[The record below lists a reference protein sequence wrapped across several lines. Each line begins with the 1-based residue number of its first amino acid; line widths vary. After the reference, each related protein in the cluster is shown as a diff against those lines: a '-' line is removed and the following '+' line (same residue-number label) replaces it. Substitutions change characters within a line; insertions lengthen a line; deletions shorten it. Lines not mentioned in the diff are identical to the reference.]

1 MSQKMAF
8 AMGFEH
14 GLKGLKKLVHRD
26 GRKYP
31 NEQDQ
36 MRYNVGYR
44 TGAQKRLD
52 KAMKEQDN
60 ASSNLP
66 IRSD

>member
-1 MSQKMAF
+1 MSAKQAF

-14 GLKGLKKLVHRD
+14 GLKGMKKLVHRD

-31 NEQDQ
+31 KNEDQ

-44 TGAQKRLD
+44 AGAQRRLD
-52 KAMKEQDN
+52 KVAKQEGAGQ
-60 ASSNLP
+60 
-66 IRSD
+66 